1 MGHEAVCECPFKG
14 QCATYRDRLIPAAQ
28 KGADGLGCDGQN
40 DLYRTEHCRTF
51 ACKYL
56 ASVLGDM
63 VGTGSRPV
71 HSGG

>member
-1 MGHEAVCECPFKG
+1 MDHQAVCDCPFKG

-28 KGADGLGCDGQN
+28 KDADGLGCEGQN
-40 DLYRTEHCRTF
+40 DLYRSEHCRTF

-63 VGTGSRPV
+63 IGAESHPVGPGR
-71 HSGG
+71 